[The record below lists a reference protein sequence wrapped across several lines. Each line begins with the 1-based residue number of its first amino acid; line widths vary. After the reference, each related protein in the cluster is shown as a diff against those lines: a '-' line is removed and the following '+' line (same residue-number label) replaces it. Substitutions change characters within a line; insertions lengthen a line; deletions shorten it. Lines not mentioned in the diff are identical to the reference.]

1 VKATGLP
8 RGRASHRASQRASQR
23 ASHGASERASDGARF
38 TRRARPLLGTL
49 VEIGAAESALA
60 GVAVVEAA
68 IGAAFARIAAVQA
81 ALSRFEPGSDI
92 GRFNSAPAGTRVA
105 IGSDARHVLAAAQ
118 MLGEASAG
126 AFDISLGSGGRA
138 WHCEGAML
146 HKRSAAVRLD
156 LGGIAKGH
164 AVDVAIEVLA
174 DAGVAGGWV
183 NAGGDLRA
191 FGAATLPI
199 DLRDEIGGG
208 VRRFAQ
214 LADGAFATSRI
225 ADAGG
230 RLRHASVAA
239 PLCLWADALTKI
251 VALSAD
257 DRHPL
262 LARFDAVAWL
272 HTPWH
277 ARGRTPGHAAG
288 QREIACA

>member
-1 VKATGLP
+1 MKATDRL
-8 RGRASHRASQRASQR
+8 RRRASA
-23 ASHGASERASDGARF
+23 GARF
-38 TRRARPLLGTL
+38 VRRARPLLGTL
-49 VEIGAAESALA
+49 VEIGAAESA
-60 GVAVVEAA
+60 VAESMLVQAA

-81 ALSRFEPGSDI
+81 ALSRFEAGSDI
-92 GRFNSAPAGTRVA
+92 GRFNGAPAGARVA
-105 IGSDARHVLAAAQ
+105 IGSDARHVLTAAQ
-118 MLGEASAG
+118 LLRDTSGG
-126 AFDISLGSGGRA
+126 RFDISLGSGARA

-164 AVDVAIEVLA
+164 AVDAAVETLI

-183 NAGGDLRA
+183 NAGGDLRV

-230 RLRHASVAA
+230 HLRHASVAA

-257 DRHPL
+257 EQHPL
-262 LARFDAVAWL
+262 LARFGAAAWL
-272 HTPWH
+272 HTPER
-277 ARGRTPGHAAG
+277 APSE
-288 QREIACA
+288 REIACA